1 MAKQNVR
8 RGLIVKMKIVNK
20 TIYIVLICILI
31 SGCCALKSP
40 IKRYD
45 CQLERAEQ
53 KIVVLTRKFPE
64 LIQPTDTI
72 QVRDTI
78 EIHDVAI
85 DTSFV
90 FNERVR
96 FDTIIIQK
104 EKLKIQYIK
113 RDSLIYLTGECEGDT
128 IYIDREIPIE
138 RIVVKQTPIED
149 KIKSW
154 FWWAVLIVVLL
165 LGIKKLIKIK

>member
-1 MAKQNVR
+1 M
-8 RGLIVKMKIVNK
+8 IVNK
-20 TIYIVLICILI
+20 LIYILFISLIL

-45 CQLERAEQ
+45 CQKQRAEE

-78 EIHDVAI
+78 KIEQVEI

-90 FNERVR
+90 VNDQVR
-96 FDTIIIQK
+96 FDTIYIEK
-104 EKLKIQYIK
+104 EKLKIRYIK
-113 RDSLIYLTGECEGDT
+113 KDSLVYLTGECEGDT
-128 IYIDREIPIE
+128 IYVVQEVPIE
-138 RIVVKQTPIED
+138 KIVVKEMPFAD
-149 KIKSW
+149 KIKGW
-154 FWWAVLIVVLL
+154 FWWLVIIVLTL
-165 LGIKKLIKIK
+165 LGLKRLTKFKLF

>member
-1 MAKQNVR
+1 V
-8 RGLIVKMKIVNK
+8 IVNK
-20 TIYIVLICILI
+20 LIYILFISLIL

-45 CQLERAEQ
+45 CQKQRAEE

-78 EIHDVAI
+78 KIEQVEI

-90 FNERVR
+90 VNDQVR
-96 FDTIIIQK
+96 FDTIYIEK
-104 EKLKIQYIK
+104 EKLKIRYIK
-113 RDSLIYLTGECEGDT
+113 KDSLVYLTGECEGDT
-128 IYIDREIPIE
+128 IYVVQEVPIE
-138 RIVVKQTPIED
+138 KIVVKEMPFAD
-149 KIKSW
+149 KIKGW
-154 FWWAVLIVVLL
+154 FWWLVIIVLTL
-165 LGIKKLIKIK
+165 LGLKRLTKFKLF